1 MEAIMKKPNVL
12 VTIFLIAI
20 VGLAFGVGWA
30 APLDDAATTD
40 PQYPEFFS
48 KWLYGVVI
56 VSGIVSFAC
65 FYVMHKKFL
74 PYDVIAPLFVALV
87 AIYLFAVIPVQMNKN
102 FFGWFSEDCFKD
114 NVVTEQREVGDWPA
128 PKNLRPGECIEA
140 RENVEAIGI
149 KFFIRHYQQ
158 GVLDYRPL
166 TTGEVKF
173 FYSTLLILW
182 TWALYGLGLLLYKQL
197 VIK

>member
-1 MEAIMKKPNVL
+1 MDALMKKLNVL
-12 VTIFLIAI
+12 VMILLIAI
-20 VGLAFGVGWA
+20 FGMAFGIGWA
-30 APLDDAATTD
+30 APDDAATD

-48 KWLYGVVI
+48 KWLYLVVI
-56 VSGIVSFAC
+56 VSGLVSLAS
-65 FYVMHKKFL
+65 FYILHKKFL
-74 PYDVIAPLFVALV
+74 PYDAVVPLFVALLS
-87 AIYLFAVIPVQMNKN
+87 IYALAVLPVQVNKN

-114 NVVTEQREVGDWPA
+114 NVVNEQREANEWAA

-173 FYSTLLILW
+173 FYATLLILW
-182 TWALYGLGLLLYKQL
+182 TWTLYGLGLLLYKQL